1 MTFVVM
7 LWAASVVVAS
17 SSDVPVLVSVERSS
31 EVVVSVDK
39 PSEVVDEV
47 VNGVEQSPCSPPS
60 VE

>member
-7 LWAASVVVAS
+7 LWAPSVVVA
-17 SSDVPVLVSVERSS
+17 SSDVPVLVTVER
-31 EVVVSVDK
+31 
-39 PSEVVDEV
+39 PAGV